1 MARVQADIRPLI
13 GTRSYGACRELAKS
27 ISFSR
32 ISLTKTEVQIGRTVD
47 LSQSNALDEDESD
60 SQANLRRSIRV
71 KDTSSHK
78 EKRNTSDKRKQ
89 AEKIEL
95 LLSQAKVFRD
105 LEQLFI
111 ALDALEAWQNI
122 AKLKNT

>member
-1 MARVQADIRPLI
+1 MAEVQTDIRPPL
-13 GTRSYGACRELAKS
+13 GTRSYAACRELAKS

-60 SQANLRRSIRV
+60 NQANLRRSTRV
-71 KDTSSHK
+71 KDASSHK
-78 EKRNTSDKRKQ
+78 EKRSTSDKRKQ
-89 AEKIEL
+89 AEQIEL